1 MTQSDH
7 IPYYKT
13 KMSTYW
19 FVYHNLQNFGDT
31 VTCVILKL
39 KTNLLVPFSSLTMF
53 QYEVFMSLTTCSEK
67 QKLFLGQMPE
77 KKYLPYIFF
86 KVMSEGNVWRFCAL

>member
-1 MTQSDH
+1 MPQRDH

-13 KMSTYW
+13 KMTTYW

-31 VTCVILKL
+31 VTCIILKL
-39 KTNLLVPFSSLTMF
+39 KTNLLLFFSSSTVF
-53 QYEVFMSLTTCSEK
+53 QYEMFMSLTICKLK

-77 KKYLPYIFF
+77 KKKQTYLYLSL
-86 KVMSEGNVWRFCAL
+86 KL